1 MRLRRGDLWRK
12 SSERCHSGTAPV
24 LISSR
29 ASSVEMRG
37 SADAVAL
44 ANERDER
51 VKSLVK
57 AIYTSDDQSYDK
69 EEDEEPTTAAV

>member
-1 MRLRRGDLWRK
+1 MLDAVARKAHQSKMRTEARR
-12 SSERCHSGTAPV
+12 
-24 LISSR
+24 R

-51 VKSLVK
+51 VRSLVK
-57 AIYTSDDQSYDK
+57 AIYTSDDQSDDK
-69 EEDEEPTTAAV
+69 EEDEEPATAAV